1 MQRRRYEGK
10 KAPFVAFFVADA
22 ERSGAE
28 QTRSSHYGS
37 LVSISPPHHVKTLS
51 RQWRDASEAS
61 VMCDVGFFHVTK
73 PPLFMTKQNSNTNH
87 QHIVV
92 V

>member
-1 MQRRRYEGK
+1 LLHSSSLTRRITNAA
-10 KAPFVAFFVADA
+10 APNKRVRLITAHF
-22 ERSGAE
+22 
-28 QTRSSHYGS
+28 
-37 LVSISPPHHVKTLS
+37 VSISPPHHVKTLS
-51 RQWRDASEAS
+51 RQWRDASDAS